1 MFADVNPQE
10 QTMPQAATATA
21 TRLPSSQT
29 DFLPPHKLVPPSPS
43 QVREWVAD
51 LFEKNHISLAVALAE
66 SGLAL
71 YPDSE
76 DVLVI
81 SALVSEVQ
89 QDWPR
94 AIEILEHLIKV
105 QSGNTPAQVWHHLA
119 RTLRC
124 DGQHDRAHAV
134 AAQALLQHP
143 SSDDLRQIAQELTS
157 AFPSLLTAQRSAA

>member
-1 MFADVNPQE
+1 MSSAAL
-10 QTMPQAATATA
+10 QTPTSNG
-21 TRLPSSQT
+21 LPEFPLNLELDT
-29 DFLPPHKLVPPSPS
+29 PSPVK
-43 QVREWVAD
+43 VREWVAE
-51 LFEKNHISLAVALAE
+51 LFEQNHLSLAFALAE
-66 SGLAL
+66 AGLAL

-81 SALVSEVQ
+81 AALVSEVQ

-94 AIEILEHLIKV
+94 AVEILEHLIKV
-105 QSGNTPAQVWHHLA
+105 QSGNTPAEVWHHLA

-134 AAQALLQHP
+134 AAKALLQHP
-143 SSDDLRQIAQELTS
+143 SSDELRQIAQELTS

>member
-1 MFADVNPQE
+1 MSSAAL
-10 QTMPQAATATA
+10 QTPTSYG
-21 TRLPSSQT
+21 LPEFPLNLEL
-29 DFLPPHKLVPPSPS
+29 DPPSPVK
-43 QVREWVAD
+43 VREWVAE
-51 LFEKNHISLAVALAE
+51 LFEQNHLSLAIALAE
-66 SGLAL
+66 AGLAL

-81 SALVSEVQ
+81 AALVSEVQ
-89 QDWPR
+89 QDWHR

-105 QSGNTPAQVWHHLA
+105 QSGNTPSEVWHHLA

-134 AAQALLQHP
+134 AAKALLQHP
-143 SSDDLRQIAQELTS
+143 SSDELRQIAQELTS

>member
-1 MFADVNPQE
+1 
-10 QTMPQAATATA
+10 MPQAAAIS
-21 TRLPSSQT
+21 RYPS
-29 DFLPPHKLVPPSPS
+29 KLSEFPLQLNAEVASPS
-43 QVREWVAD
+43 QVREWVAE
-51 LFEKNHISLAVALAE
+51 LFEKNHINLAVALAE

-94 AIEILEHLIKV
+94 SIEILEHLIEV
-105 QSGNTPAQVWHHLA
+105 QAGNTPAEAWHHLA

-124 DGQHDRAHAV
+124 DGQYPRALAV
-134 AAQALLQHP
+134 ARQALQLHP
-143 SSDDLRQIAQELTS
+143 GSAELMSMVQELSKPYPNLVTS
-157 AFPSLLTAQRSAA
+157 ARSVA

>member
-1 MFADVNPQE
+1 
-10 QTMPQAATATA
+10 MPQAATAT
-21 TRLPSSQT
+21 RLTPSQP
-29 DFLPPHKLVPPSPS
+29 DFLLPHKVDPPSPS

-51 LFEKNHISLAVALAE
+51 LFEKNHVNLAVALAE

-105 QSGNTPAQVWHHLA
+105 QSGNTPAEVWHHLS

-124 DGQHDRAHAV
+124 DGQHKRAHAV
-134 AAQALLQHP
+134 AVQALLQHP
-143 SSDDLRQIAQELTS
+143 NSDDLRQIAQELTS

>member
-1 MFADVNPQE
+1 MSSAAL
-10 QTMPQAATATA
+10 QTPTSNG
-21 TRLPSSQT
+21 LPEFPLNLELDT
-29 DFLPPHKLVPPSPS
+29 PSPVK
-43 QVREWVAD
+43 VREWVAE
-51 LFEKNHISLAVALAE
+51 LFEQNHLTLAFALAE
-66 SGLAL
+66 AGLAL

-81 SALVSEVQ
+81 AALVSEVQ

-94 AIEILEHLIKV
+94 AVEILEHLIKV
-105 QSGNTPAQVWHHLA
+105 QSGNTPAEVWHHLA

-134 AAQALLQHP
+134 AAKALLQHP
-143 SSDDLRQIAQELTS
+143 SSDELRQIAQELTS

>member
-1 MFADVNPQE
+1 MSSAAL
-10 QTMPQAATATA
+10 QTPTSYG
-21 TRLPSSQT
+21 LPEFPLNLELDT
-29 DFLPPHKLVPPSPS
+29 PSPVK
-43 QVREWVAD
+43 VREWVAE
-51 LFEKNHISLAVALAE
+51 LFEQNHLSLAYALAE
-66 SGLAL
+66 AGLAL

-81 SALVSEVQ
+81 AALVSEVQ

-94 AIEILEHLIKV
+94 AVEILEHLIKV
-105 QSGNTPAQVWHHLA
+105 QSGNTPAEVWHHLA

-134 AAQALLQHP
+134 AAKALLQHP
-143 SSDDLRQIAQELTS
+143 SSDELRQIAQELTS